1 MQYYSR
7 IGVKMSFN
15 EIAETFGG
23 HMTKKNDYTHR
34 SQKFFFWLRGDEKA
48 FFSHR
53 MRYFSAKKR
62 LQHIISI
69 YEMRFLVHM
78 HGSSIKSSFENPVF
92 LRSKR
97 RAHTHLMYCF
107 QYTSYPQQMKTL
119 SWVNSQSKTTLMT
132 NQI

>member
-34 SQKFFFWLRGDEKA
+34 SQKFFFLDERGRKSIFLIA
-48 FFSHR
+48 S
-53 MRYFSAKKR
+53 YFSAKR

-78 HGSSIKSSFENPVF
+78 H
-92 LRSKR
+92 
-97 RAHTHLMYCF
+97 
-107 QYTSYPQQMKTL
+107 
-119 SWVNSQSKTTLMT
+119 
-132 NQI
+132 